1 MFEMR
6 RGRAGDPAWRTVSD
20 MTDRVDLAII
30 GGGIVGLAT
39 ALRLTESRPDLRLAV
54 LEKESELA
62 THQSGHNSG
71 VLHAGLYYATGSLK
85 ARLCR
90 QGKAELEAYAE
101 AHAIPVRYPGKLVV
115 ALTEDELPRLADIKT
130 RATANGVEGL
140 EEIGPERI
148 RELEPQ
154 AAGIRALW
162 SPQTGIIDFR
172 AVALAY
178 ADDLL
183 ARGVTIRTGEAVT
196 GIEQRPG
203 EVVLST
209 SAGALQAGHV
219 IVCAGL
225 HADRLAAM
233 TGESSRDVPRIVP
246 FRGDY
251 YTLSRE
257 ARSLVTRLLY
267 PVPDPRFPFL
277 GVHFTPRHDGEVWA
291 GPNAVLAFAREGYRR
306 ADIDLRDLFGT
317 LTYRGFQR
325 LAIRFW
331 RMGAAEMWR
340 DLSKRA
346 YVREM
351 QRYLPAIRGDQVR
364 FGPSGVRAQ
373 AVAHDGAMV
382 DDFSLG
388 GSGRLLHVRNAPSP
402 AATSSLAIGRM
413 LADTAIERF
422 ALA

>member
-1 MFEMR
+1 
-6 RGRAGDPAWRTVSD
+6 V
-20 MTDRVDLAII
+20 TDRVDLAII

-39 ALRLTESRPDLRLAV
+39 ALRLTESRPDLRVAI
-54 LEKESELA
+54 LEKEHELA

-71 VLHAGLYYATGSLK
+71 VLHAGLYYARGSLK

-101 AHAIPVRYPGKLVV
+101 AHGIPVRYPGKLVV

-162 SPQTGIIDFR
+162 SPRTGIIDFR
-172 AVALAY
+172 ALALAY
-178 ADDLL
+178 ADDLR
-183 ARGVTIRTGEAVT
+183 ARGVAIHTARLVT
-196 GIEQRPG
+196 GIDQHSDG
-203 EVVLST
+203 VVLST
-209 SAGALQAGHV
+209 PAGEVQAGHV
-219 IVCAGL
+219 IACAGL
-225 HADRLAAM
+225 HADRVAAM
-233 TGESSRDVPRIVP
+233 TGESGRDVPRIVP

-251 YTLSRE
+251 YTLTPE
-257 ARSLVTRLLY
+257 ARSLVTRLIY

-291 GPNAVLAFAREGYRR
+291 GPNAVLALAREGYGRT
-306 ADIDLRDLFGT
+306 DLNLRDLAGT

-325 LAIRFW
+325 LAIRYW
-331 RMGAAEMWR
+331 RMGVTEMWR

-346 YVREM
+346 YVREL

-373 AVAHDGAMV
+373 ALAYDGAIV

-388 GSGRLLHVRNAPSP
+388 GSGRFLHVRNAPSP

-413 LADTAIERF
+413 LADSALERF
-422 ALA
+422 DLPTR

>member
-1 MFEMR
+1 
-6 RGRAGDPAWRTVSD
+6 
-20 MTDRVDLAII
+20 MTDSVDVAII

-39 ALRLTESRPDLRLAV
+39 ALRLSESRPNLRIV
-54 LEKESELA
+54 VVEKESDLA

-90 QGKAELEAYAE
+90 QGKAELEVYAT
-101 AHAIPVRYPGKLVV
+101 AHGIPIRYPGKLVV
-115 ALTEDELPRLADIKT
+115 ALTEEELPRLSDLRT
-130 RATANGVEGL
+130 RALANGVEGL
-140 EEIGPERI
+140 EDVGPERI

-154 AAGIRALW
+154 AAGIRGLW
-162 SPQTGIIDFR
+162 SPRTGIVDFR

-178 ADDLL
+178 ADDLA
-183 ARGVTIRTGEAVT
+183 ARGVEILRARPVT
-196 GIEQRPG
+196 DIEQRADGVILSTTGG
-203 EVVLST
+203 EVR
-209 SAGALQAGHV
+209 AGSV
-219 IVCAGL
+219 IACAGL
-225 HADRLAAM
+225 HADRVAAM
-233 TGESSRDVPRIVP
+233 TGDSGHDVPRIVP

-251 YTLSRE
+251 YTLTPD

-291 GPNAVLAFAREGYRR
+291 GPNAVLALAREGYRR
-306 ADIDLRDLFGT
+306 TDIDVRDLWGT
-317 LTYRGFQR
+317 LTYRGFLR
-325 LAIRFW
+325 LARRFW
-331 RMGAAEMWR
+331 RVGAAEMWR

-351 QRYLPAIRGDQVR
+351 QRYLPALRGDQVR

-373 AVAHDGAMV
+373 AVNYDGSMV
-382 DDFSLG
+382 DDFDLG

-422 ALA
+422 SLA

>member
-1 MFEMR
+1 M
-6 RGRAGDPAWRTVSD
+6 SD
-20 MTDRVDLAII
+20 GVDLAII

-39 ALRLTESRPDLRLAV
+39 ALRLGESRPDLRLAV
-54 LEKESELA
+54 VEKESELA

-71 VLHAGLYYATGSLK
+71 VLHAGLYYAPGSLK

-90 QGKAELEAYAE
+90 QGKTELETYAE
-101 AHAIPVRYPGKLVV
+101 AHGIPIRYPGKLIV
-115 ALTEDELPRLADIKT
+115 ALTDNELPRLNEIRAK
-130 RATANGVEGL
+130 ATANGVEGL

-154 AAGIRALW
+154 AVGVRALW
-162 SPQTGIIDFR
+162 SPRTGIIDFR

-178 ADDLL
+178 ADDLRN
-183 ARGVTIRTGEAVT
+183 RGVAIRTSQRVTAIAERASGVLITTTAGE
-196 GIEQRPG
+196 
-203 EVVLST
+203 
-209 SAGALQAGHV
+209 LQAGHV
-219 IVCAGL
+219 VVCGGL
-225 HADRLAAM
+225 HADQLAAM
-233 TGESSRDVPRIVP
+233 TGDSGRDVPRIVP

-251 YTLSRE
+251 YTLVPS

-306 ADIDLRDLFGT
+306 TDVDLRDLVGT
-317 LTYRGFQR
+317 LTYGGFQR
-325 LAIRFW
+325 LAVRFW

-422 ALA
+422 ALS

>member
-1 MFEMR
+1 M
-6 RGRAGDPAWRTVSD
+6 SD
-20 MTDRVDLAII
+20 GVDLAII

-39 ALRLTESRPDLRLAV
+39 ALRLGESRPDLRLAV
-54 LEKESELA
+54 VEKESELA

-71 VLHAGLYYATGSLK
+71 VLHAGLYYAPGSLK

-90 QGKAELEAYAE
+90 QGKTELETYAE
-101 AHAIPVRYPGKLVV
+101 AHGIPIRYPGKLIV
-115 ALTEDELPRLADIKT
+115 ALTDDELPRLNEIRAK
-130 RATANGVEGL
+130 ATANGVEGL

-154 AAGIRALW
+154 AVGVRALW
-162 SPQTGIIDFR
+162 SPRTGIIDFR

-178 ADDLL
+178 ADDLRN
-183 ARGVTIRTGEAVT
+183 RGVAIRTSQRVTAIAERASGVLITTTAGE
-196 GIEQRPG
+196 
-203 EVVLST
+203 
-209 SAGALQAGHV
+209 LQAGHV
-219 IVCAGL
+219 VVCGGL
-225 HADRLAAM
+225 HADQLAAM
-233 TGESSRDVPRIVP
+233 TGDSGRDVPRIVP

-251 YTLSRE
+251 YTLVPS

-306 ADIDLRDLFGT
+306 TDVDLRDLVGT
-317 LTYRGFQR
+317 LTYGGFQR
-325 LAIRFW
+325 LAVRFW

-422 ALA
+422 ALS

>member
-1 MFEMR
+1 MI
-6 RGRAGDPAWRTVSD
+6 DS
-20 MTDRVDLAII
+20 VDVAII

-39 ALRLTESRPDLRLAV
+39 ALRLSESRPHLRITV
-54 LEKESELA
+54 LEKEPNVA

-90 QGKAELEAYAE
+90 QGKSELEAYA
-101 AHAIPVRYPGKLVV
+101 AGHGIAIRYPGKLVV
-115 ALTEDELPRLADIKT
+115 ALNEQELPRLADLKS
-130 RATANGVEGL
+130 RAMANGVDGL

-148 RELEPQ
+148 RELEPH
-154 AAGIRALW
+154 ATGIRALW
-162 SPQTGIIDFR
+162 SPRTGIIDFR
-172 AVALAY
+172 AVARAY
-178 ADDLL
+178 ADDLT
-183 ARGVTIRTGEAVT
+183 ARGVEIRTARLVT
-196 GIEQRPG
+196 AIKQRVDG
-203 EVVLST
+203 VTVST
-209 SAGALQAGHV
+209 SLGELQAAHV
-219 IVCAGL
+219 IACAGL
-225 HADRLAAM
+225 QADRVAAM
-233 TGESSRDVPRIVP
+233 TGDSGREVPRIVP

-251 YTLSRE
+251 YTLTPD
-257 ARSLVTRLLY
+257 ARGLVSRLLY

-277 GVHFTPRHDGEVWA
+277 GVHFTPRHDGEVWV

-306 ADIDLRDLFGT
+306 TDVNLRDLLDT
-317 LTYRGFQR
+317 LGYRGFQR
-325 LAIRFW
+325 LAIRYW
-331 RMGAAEMWR
+331 RMGATEMWR

-351 QRYLPAIRGDQVR
+351 QRYLPEIRSDQVR

-373 AVAHDGAMV
+373 AVANDGVMV

-402 AATSSLAIGRM
+402 AATSSLAIGR
-413 LADTAIERF
+413 LLSEAAIERF

>member
-1 MFEMR
+1 
-6 RGRAGDPAWRTVSD
+6 
-20 MTDRVDLAII
+20 MTDRVDLAVI

-39 ALRLTESRPDLRLAV
+39 ALRLSESRPDLRIAV
-54 LEKESELA
+54 VEKEPDLA

-71 VLHAGLYYATGSLK
+71 VLHAGLYYAPGSLK

-90 QGKAELEAYAE
+90 EGKAELETYAE
-101 AHAIPVRYPGKLVV
+101 AHGIPVRYPGKLVV
-115 ALTEDELPRLADIKT
+115 ALAEDELPRLAEIKS
-130 RATANGVEGL
+130 RAVANGVEGL

-148 RELEPQ
+148 RELEPE

-162 SPQTGIIDFR
+162 SPRTGIIDFR

-178 ADDLL
+178 ADDLR
-183 ARGVTIRTGEAVT
+183 ARGVAIHTARAVT
-196 GIEQRPG
+196 GIDRRSDG
-203 EVVLST
+203 ITLST
-209 SAGALQAGHV
+209 STGDIWAGYVVA
-219 IVCAGL
+219 CAGL

-233 TGESSRDVPRIVP
+233 TGESGRDVPRIVP

-251 YTLSRE
+251 YTLTPE
-257 ARSLVTRLLY
+257 ARSLVTRLIY

-277 GVHFTPRHDGEVWA
+277 GVHFTPRHDGQVWA
-291 GPNAVLAFAREGYRR
+291 GPNAVLAFAREGYGRT
-306 ADIDLRDLFGT
+306 DINLRDLAGT

-331 RMGAAEMWR
+331 RMGAVEMWR
-340 DLSKRA
+340 DLSKGA
-346 YVREM
+346 YVRQM
-351 QRYLPAIRGDQVR
+351 RRYLPAIRGDQVR

-373 AVAHDGAMV
+373 AVAYDGAMV

>member
-1 MFEMR
+1 M
-6 RGRAGDPAWRTVSD
+6 SD
-20 MTDRVDLAII
+20 GVDLAII

-39 ALRLTESRPDLRLAV
+39 ALRLGESRPDLRLAV
-54 LEKESELA
+54 VEKESELA

-71 VLHAGLYYATGSLK
+71 VLHAGLYYAPGSLK

-90 QGKAELEAYAE
+90 QGKTELETYAE
-101 AHAIPVRYPGKLVV
+101 AHGIPIRYPGKLIV
-115 ALTEDELPRLADIKT
+115 ALTDDELPRLNEIRAK
-130 RATANGVEGL
+130 ATANGVEGL

-154 AAGIRALW
+154 AVGVRALW
-162 SPQTGIIDFR
+162 SPRTGIIDFR

-178 ADDLL
+178 ADDLRN
-183 ARGVTIRTGEAVT
+183 RGVAIRTSQRVTAIAERASGVLITTTAGE
-196 GIEQRPG
+196 
-203 EVVLST
+203 
-209 SAGALQAGHV
+209 LQAGHV
-219 IVCAGL
+219 VVCGGL
-225 HADRLAAM
+225 HADQLAAM
-233 TGESSRDVPRIVP
+233 TGDSGRDVPRIVP

-251 YTLSRE
+251 YSLVPS

-306 ADIDLRDLFGT
+306 TDVDLRDLVGT
-317 LTYRGFQR
+317 LTYGGFQR
-325 LAIRFW
+325 LAVRFW

-402 AATSSLAIGRM
+402 AATSSLAIGLM

-422 ALA
+422 ALS

>member
-1 MFEMR
+1 
-6 RGRAGDPAWRTVSD
+6 
-20 MTDRVDLAII
+20 MTARVDVAII

-39 ALRLTESRPDLRLAV
+39 ALRLREARPRLRITV
-54 LEKESELA
+54 LEKERELA

-71 VLHAGLYYATGSLK
+71 VVHAGLYYASGSLK

-90 QGKAELEAYAE
+90 QGKADLEAFAE
-101 AHAIPVRYPGKLVV
+101 SHGIPIRYPGKLVV
-115 ALTEDELPRLADIKT
+115 ALDEAELPRLADLKV
-130 RATANGVEGL
+130 RATTNGVEGL
-140 EEIGPERI
+140 EEIGPDRI

-162 SPQTGIIDFR
+162 SPRTGIIDFR

-178 ADDLL
+178 ADDLT
-183 ARGVTIRTGEAVT
+183 ARDVAIRTDHRVTALLQHSGGVVISTTSGE
-196 GIEQRPG
+196 
-203 EVVLST
+203 
-209 SAGALQAGHV
+209 LQAAHV
-219 IVCAGL
+219 IACAGL
-225 HADRLAAM
+225 QADRVAAM
-233 TGESSRDVPRIVP
+233 TGEVGRDASRIVP

-251 YTLSRE
+251 YRLVPE

-306 ADIDLRDLFGT
+306 SDIDLRDLAQT
-317 LTYRGFQR
+317 LTYPGFLR
-325 LAIRFW
+325 LARRFW
-331 RMGAAEMWR
+331 RVGAAEMWR

-351 QRYLPAIRGDQVR
+351 QRYLPAIRSDQVR

-373 AVAHDGAMV
+373 AVRHDGTMV
-382 DDFSLG
+382 DDFDLG

-413 LADTAIERF
+413 LADSAIERF
-422 ALA
+422 SLA

>member
-1 MFEMR
+1 
-6 RGRAGDPAWRTVSD
+6 

-39 ALRLTESRPDLRLAV
+39 ALRLTESRPDLRVAV
-54 LEKESELA
+54 LEKEPELA

-71 VLHAGLYYATGSLK
+71 VLHAGLYYAPGSLK

-90 QGKAELEAYAE
+90 QGKAELEAYAG
-101 AHAIPVRYPGKLVV
+101 AHGIPIRYPGKLVV
-115 ALTEDELPRLADIKT
+115 ALTADELPRLADIKH
-130 RATANGVEGL
+130 RATVNGVDGL

-148 RELEPQ
+148 RELEPE
-154 AAGIRALW
+154 AAGVRALW
-162 SPQTGIIDFR
+162 SPRTGIIDFR

-178 ADDLL
+178 ADDLRG
-183 ARGVTIRTGEAVT
+183 RGVAIRTSTRVT
-196 GIEQRPG
+196 GIAPRATGVVVATTAG
-203 EVVLST
+203 ELE
-209 SAGALQAGHV
+209 AGHV
-219 IVCAGL
+219 IACAGL

-233 TGESSRDVPRIVP
+233 TGESGRDVPRIVP

-251 YTLSRE
+251 YTLVPE

-277 GVHFTPRHDGEVWA
+277 GVHFTPRYDGEVWA

-306 ADIDLRDLFGT
+306 ADIDLRDLAGT
-317 LTYRGFQR
+317 LTYPGFLR
-325 LAIRFW
+325 LASRFW

-351 QRYLPAIRGDQVR
+351 QRYLPAIRADQVR

-373 AVAHDGAMV
+373 AVGRDGAMV

-422 ALA
+422 GLA